1 MNYLMLILF
10 CLSLFNSTAPLVLL
24 HIAGNT

>member
-1 MNYLMLILF
+1 MLILF